1 MTSIKAFLLTIV
13 SVSDGEAQDC
23 VEQYGKSY
31 MQFRIEKG
39 TSKVYGV
46 GDVADFLGI
55 DLDD

>member
-1 MTSIKAFLLTIV
+1 MTSIKAFLLTRV
-13 SVSDGEAQDC
+13 SVSDGKAQDC

-39 TSKVYGV
+39 TYEVYGV